1 MIRPSAR
8 KADELREVTFT
19 RQYIQHPEGS
29 VLVEFGG
36 TKVICNAS
44 VIQGVPRFLKG
55 TGKGWITAEYSML
68 PRSTHERMMRDI
80 VKGQPNSRGQEI
92 QRLIGR
98 SLRSCVNL
106 DALGEYTIT
115 VDCDVIQADGGTRT
129 ASVTGG
135 CIAMIEALR
144 WMQRRKILKNDPL
157 KGLIASISVGIYQG
171 EAVLDLDYI
180 EDSNADTDMNVV
192 MTEQGDLIE
201 IQGTAEGKP
210 LKIQELNGMLELARK
225 GIFELIGKQK
235 RLLEHP

>member
-19 RQYIQHPEGS
+19 RQYIKHPEGS

-44 VIQGVPRFLKG
+44 VVQGVPRFLKG

-80 VKGQPNSRGQEI
+80 TKGQPNSRGQEI

-98 SLRSCVNL
+98 ALRSCVAL
-106 DALGEYTIT
+106 EALGEHTIT
-115 VDCDVIQADGGTRT
+115 IDCDVIQADGGTRT
-129 ASVTGG
+129 ASITGG
-135 CIAMIEALR
+135 CIAMIEAFR
-144 WMQRRKILKNDPL
+144 WMQRRKLIKNDPL
-157 KGLIASISVGIYQG
+157 KCLLASVSVGIYQG
-171 EAVLDLDYI
+171 EPVLDLDYD
-180 EDSNADTDMNVV
+180 EDANADTDLNVV
-192 MTEQGDLIE
+192 MTEHGELVE

-210 LKIQELNGMLELARK
+210 FKVQDLSHMLELARK
-225 GIFELIGKQK
+225 GIFELLDKQK
-235 RLLEHP
+235 RLLANP